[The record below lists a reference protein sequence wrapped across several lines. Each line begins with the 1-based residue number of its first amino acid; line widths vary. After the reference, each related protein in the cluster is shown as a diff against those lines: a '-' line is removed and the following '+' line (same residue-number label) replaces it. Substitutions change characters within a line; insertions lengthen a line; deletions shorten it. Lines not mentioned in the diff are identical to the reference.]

1 MDNYCI
7 FTRNFIAGEKRG
19 KRDFLRVHAHIE
31 QVTIVVKKDGWH
43 SIPVSE
49 LVAQKCPKKELL
61 MNLPLK
67 PMTMSSSKF
76 EP

>member
-31 QVTIVVKKDGWH
+31 QVTIVVKKDG
-43 SIPVSE
+43 
-49 LVAQKCPKKELL
+49 
-61 MNLPLK
+61 
-67 PMTMSSSKF
+67 
-76 EP
+76 